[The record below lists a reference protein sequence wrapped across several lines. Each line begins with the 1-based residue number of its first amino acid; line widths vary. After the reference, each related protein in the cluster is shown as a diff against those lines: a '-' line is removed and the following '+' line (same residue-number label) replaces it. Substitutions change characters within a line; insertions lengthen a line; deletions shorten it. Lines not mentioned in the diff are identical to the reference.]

1 MAKKKQIELTI
12 EEKLQNALVPKEEQP
27 YKIPNNWCWV
37 RLDFLLKEI
46 CNGTT
51 IKQNKE
57 GKTARVT
64 RIESLQ
70 NNTIDFNR
78 IGNIVNESLIKDKDW
93 YIEGDIIVSHINSI
107 EHVGKSAVITRD
119 MLPLVHGMNLLRLR
133 LNNICNSQFFQLY
146 TRTTDYKKSIVNRV
160 NRAVNQ
166 VSINQKQLCSLEIPI
181 TNLKEQ
187 QRIVNRIES
196 LFAKIDRAK
205 ELIEN
210 TLAQFEQ
217 NKMAIL
223 HKAFTGELT
232 VKWRKENNIDLSSWE
247 NGILMDFCKIN
258 PKKIDTKELDD
269 DMTVSFI
276 PMPCVSD
283 IWGKITK
290 KELRKLGEVKK
301 GYTNFCEGDVLFAKI
316 TPCMENGKSAIVD
329 KLENDIGFGST
340 EFYVFRCNENKLN
353 NKYLHYFVRQKTFR
367 DEAKGE
373 MTGAVGQQRVPKTF
387 LENYKI
393 KLPTIEEQQE
403 IVNILDKLL
412 AKYNKIK
419 DLEKQLEQIE
429 LLKKAI
435 LAKAFRG
442 ELGTNNP
449 DEESAEVLLKE
460 ILAEK

>member
-196 LFAKIDRAK
+196 LFAKLDRAK

-232 VKWRKENNIDLSSWE
+232 AKWRKENNIDLSSWKKCELKEVFKVVKDKYNPQTE
-247 NGILMDFCKIN
+247 NQIVNYIGLENIETSKGIISKN
-258 PKKIDTKELDD
+258 N
-269 DMTVSFI
+269 S
-276 PMPCVSD
+276 S
-283 IWGKITK
+283 
-290 KELRKLGEVKK
+290 EVKSIK
-301 GYTNFCEGDVLFAKI
+301 TKFKKDDVLY
-316 TPCMENGKSAIVD
+316 GKLRPYLNKHDVVNFDGICSTDILVFRF
-329 KLENDIGFGST
+329 NDINTAKYINYYFNLPM
-340 EFYVFRCNENKLN
+340 FIQYAVENSSGINLPR
-353 NKYLHYFVRQKTFR
+353 VSEKTIS
-367 DEAKGE
+367 K
-373 MTGAVGQQRVPKTF
+373 
-387 LENYKI
+387 YKI
-393 KLPTIEEQQE
+393 SLPTIEEQQE
-403 IVNILDKLL
+403 IINILDKLL

-419 DLEKQLEQIE
+419 NLEQQLEKIE

-449 DEESAEVLLKE
+449 DEESAENLLKE

>member
-1 MAKKKQIELTI
+1 MAKKKQTELTI

-27 YKIPNNWCWV
+27 YKIPSNWCWV

-166 VSINQKQLCSLEIPI
+166 VNINQKQLCSLEIPI

-196 LFAKIDRAK
+196 LFVKLDRAK

-232 VKWRKENNIDLSSWE
+232 AKWRKENNIDLSSWKKCELKEVFKVVKDKYNPQTE
-247 NGILMDFCKIN
+247 NQIVNYIGLENIETSKGIISKN
-258 PKKIDTKELDD
+258 N
-269 DMTVSFI
+269 S
-276 PMPCVSD
+276 S
-283 IWGKITK
+283 
-290 KELRKLGEVKK
+290 EVKSIK
-301 GYTNFCEGDVLFAKI
+301 TKFKKDDVLY
-316 TPCMENGKSAIVD
+316 GKLRPYLNKHDVVNFDGICSTDILVFRF
-329 KLENDIGFGST
+329 NDINTAKYINYYFNLPM
-340 EFYVFRCNENKLN
+340 FIQYAVENSSGINLPR
-353 NKYLHYFVRQKTFR
+353 VSEKTIS
-367 DEAKGE
+367 K
-373 MTGAVGQQRVPKTF
+373 
-387 LENYKI
+387 YKI
-393 KLPTIEEQQE
+393 SLPTIEEQQE
-403 IVNILDKLL
+403 IVNILDRLL

-419 DLEKQLEQIE
+419 NLEQQLEKIE

-449 DEESAEVLLKE
+449 DEESAENLLKE

>member
-1 MAKKKQIELTI
+1 MKKQLTI

-27 YKIPNNWCWV
+27 YKIPNNWCWTYV
-37 RLDFLLKEI
+37 SNVMNIVMGQSPKGIDTTQNISDIPLIGGASDMGNLYPIVNKYTKKPTKLSKENDVILSIRATLGRPIFSDGVYCLGRGVAGVSSNYLSKEFIRYYYI
-46 CNGTT
+46 CFESVLYSNATGTT
-51 IKQNKE
+51 FLQVTGSVLNKM
-57 GKTARVT
+57 
-64 RIESLQ
+64 
-70 NNTIDFNR
+70 
-78 IGNIVNESLIKDKDW
+78 LIPLPP
-93 YIEGDIIVSHINSI
+93 IN
-107 EHVGKSAVITRD
+107 
-119 MLPLVHGMNLLRLR
+119 
-133 LNNICNSQFFQLY
+133 
-146 TRTTDYKKSIVNRV
+146 
-160 NRAVNQ
+160 
-166 VSINQKQLCSLEIPI
+166 
-181 TNLKEQ
+181 EQ

-196 LFAKIDRAK
+196 LFTKLDKAK

-232 VKWRKENNIDLSSWE
+232 IKWRKENNIDLSSWKDVTMQDICE
-247 NGILMDFCKIN
+247 KIVCGKTPTGYISKTEEIPYLKVYN
-258 PKKIDTKELDD
+258 IVDNKIDFNKTAQ
-269 DMTVSFI
+269 FI
-276 PMPCVSD
+276 PD
-283 IWGKITK
+283 KIH
-290 KELRKLGEVKK
+290 KEKLKSSILKPNDVIMNIVGPPLRKVAIIPDDYPEW
-301 GYTNFCEGDVLFAKI
+301 N
-316 TPCMENGKSAIVD
+316 MNQAIVR
-329 KLENDIGFGST
+329 
-340 EFYVFRCNENKLN
+340 FRAKKDVMYKFIYYILIYPKTLDSIINE
-353 NKYLHYFVRQKTFR
+353 T
-367 DEAKGE
+367 KGV
-373 MTGAVGQQRVPKTF
+373 VGQANISITQSR
-387 LENYKI
+387 NIQI

>member
-196 LFAKIDRAK
+196 LFVKLDRAK

-232 VKWRKENNIDLSSWE
+232 EKWRKEK
-247 NGILMDFCKIN
+247 GILKNTWKRKKISEVCTVVRGGSPRPAGN
-258 PKKIDTKELDD
+258 PKFYGGDIPFMKVADITNNDKPYVNSTTCFIKEAGLSKTRMVEANTLLLTNSGATLGVPAICTFKTTFNDGIAAFLNLNPRS
-269 DMTVSFI
+269 VKYYYYFFI
-276 PMPCVSD
+276 S
-283 IWGKITK
+283 KTA
-290 KELRKLGEVKK
+290 ELRGINKGAAQPNLNTKIIGE
-301 GYTNFCEGDVLFAKI
+301 I
-316 TPCMENGKSAIVD
+316 THNV
-329 KLENDIGFGST
+329 
-340 EFYVFRCNENKLN
+340 
-353 NKYLHYFVRQKTFR
+353 
-367 DEAKGE
+367 
-373 MTGAVGQQRVPKTF
+373 
-387 LENYKI
+387 
-393 KLPTIEEQQE
+393 PTIEEQQA
-403 IVNILDKLL
+403 IVNILDKIFS
-412 AKYNKIK
+412 KYDKIK
-419 DLEKQLEQIE
+419 DLQAQIDKIE
-429 LLKKAI
+429 LLKKSI

-442 ELGTNNP
+442 KLGTNDPN
-449 DEESAEVLLKE
+449 EESAELLLRE

>member
-1 MAKKKQIELTI
+1 MVRLKMAKKKQIELTI

-27 YKIPNNWCWV
+27 YKIPSNWCWI
-37 RLDFLLKEI
+37 RLENIAEWGSGGTPSRKRKEYY
-46 CNGTT
+46 N
-51 IKQNKE
+51 
-57 GKTARVT
+57 
-64 RIESLQ
+64 
-70 NNTIDFNR
+70 
-78 IGNIVNESLIKDKDW
+78 GNIPWIKTGELNNG
-93 YIEGDIIVSHINSI
+93 YIFNSEEKITELGLKNSSAKLYPINTVIIAMYGATIGKVGILSI
-107 EHVGKSAVITRD
+107 EATTNQACACAIVYKNILFKYVFHYLIYQKEAFINKSKGGAQ
-119 MLPLVHGMNLLRLR
+119 PNL
-133 LNNICNSQFFQLY
+133 SQEII
-146 TRTTDYKKSIVNRV
+146 KKH
-160 NRAVNQ
+160 
-166 VSINQKQLCSLEIPI
+166 EIPLPPI
-181 TNLKEQ
+181 KEQ

-196 LFAKIDRAK
+196 LFAKLDRAK

-223 HKAFTGELT
+223 HKAFIGELT
-232 VKWRKENNIDLSSWE
+232 AKWRKENNIDLSSWE

-258 PKKIDTKELDD
+258 PKKINTKEFDD
-269 DMTVSFI
+269 DMIVSFI

-283 IWGKITK
+283 IWGKIVK

-301 GYTNFCEGDVLFAKI
+301 GYTNFFEGDVLFAKI

-340 EFYVFRCNENKLN
+340 EFYVLRCDENKLN

-387 LENYKI
+387 LENYKM
-393 KLPTIEEQQE
+393 KVPTIKEQQE

-419 DLEKQLEQIE
+419 NLEQQLEKIE

-449 DEESAEVLLKE
+449 DEESAENLLKE